1 MGSEDQMDETFIILV
16 LFRHYHY
23 FRYRQVL
30 LSLQRQ
36 RQTAEWRRRHSA
48 SRESDIGVTTTQR
61 AGAARRGECHF
72 GRKIKRMEKR
82 KKKSTTK
89 PDWNTNNIL

>member
-36 RQTAEWRRRHSA
+36 TAEWRRRHSA

-61 AGAARRGECHF
+61 AGAARRAECHF